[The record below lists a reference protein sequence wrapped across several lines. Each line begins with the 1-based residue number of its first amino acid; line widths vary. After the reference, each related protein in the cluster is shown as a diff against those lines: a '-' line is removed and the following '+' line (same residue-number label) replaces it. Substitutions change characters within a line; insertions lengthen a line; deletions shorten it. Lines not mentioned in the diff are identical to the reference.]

1 MAYFPM
7 FVDMKQKNCL
17 IVGGGLVALRK
28 ARMMLEFEA
37 HVHVIAPVLVK
48 ELHGIKGISVEER
61 EFSFCDLD
69 AQDMVIAAT
78 NLVEL
83 NEEIATACKKR
94 GIPVNVVNRPEA
106 GSFICPAYEKTGSVV
121 AAFSSGGKNPA
132 ITQYLK
138 KKIKPWMTKELAEQA
153 EYLGSIR
160 PKVKQQLEEK
170 GKRKLAYEQL
180 LAFCQKE
187 NRLPK
192 EEEFLQILGEIKKSD
207 SN

>member
-7 FVDMKQKNCL
+7 FVDMKNKNCL
-17 IVGGGLVALRK
+17 IVGGGFVALRK

-37 HVHVIAPVLVK
+37 NVRVIAPVLAK
-48 ELHGIKGISVEER
+48 ELYEVKGICLEER
-61 EFSFCDLD
+61 EFSFHDLEE
-69 AQDMVIAAT
+69 QDMVIAAT

-83 NEEIATACKKR
+83 NEEIAAACKKR
-94 GIPVNVVNRPEA
+94 RISVNVVNLPEA

-153 EYLGSIR
+153 EYLGSVR
-160 PKVKQQLEEK
+160 SKVKQQLEEK

-192 EEEFLQILGEIKKSD
+192 EEEFLRILEAIEKSE
-207 SN
+207 

>member
-7 FVDMKQKNCL
+7 FVDMKNKKCL
-17 IVGGGLVALRK
+17 IVGGGVVALRK
-28 ARMMLEFEA
+28 ARMMQEFEA
-37 HVHVIAPVLVK
+37 KVRVIAPVPVK
-48 ELHGIKGISVEER
+48 ELCETKGIYVEER
-61 EFSFCDLD
+61 EFSFLDLEE
-69 AQDMVIAAT
+69 QDMVIAAT

-83 NEEIATACKKR
+83 NEEIAVECKKR
-94 GIPVNVVNRPEA
+94 GIPVNVVNLPEA

-138 KKIKPWMTKELAEQA
+138 SKVKPWMTKELAEQA

-160 PKVKQQLEEK
+160 PKVKQQVQDK

-192 EEEFLQILGEIKKSD
+192 EEEFLQILGEIEKK
-207 SN
+207 

>member
-7 FVDMKQKNCL
+7 FVDMKNKNCL

-37 HVHVIAPVLVK
+37 KVRVIAPVLVK
-48 ELHGIKGISVEER
+48 ELYEVKGIVVEER
-61 EFSFCDLD
+61 EFSFCDLLE
-69 AQDMVIAAT
+69 QDMVIAAT

-83 NEEIATACKKR
+83 NGEIAEECKKR
-94 GIPVNVVNRPEA
+94 GIPVNVVNLPEA
-106 GSFICPAYEKTGSVV
+106 GSFLCPAYEKTGSVV

-153 EYLGSIR
+153 EYLGAIR
-160 PKVKQQLEEK
+160 PRVKRQLKEK
-170 GKRKLAYEQL
+170 DKRKLAYEQL

-192 EEEFLQILGEIKKSD
+192 EEEFFRIMGEVKKK
-207 SN
+207 

>member
-7 FVDMKQKNCL
+7 FVDMKNKKCL
-17 IVGGGLVALRK
+17 IVGGGVVALRK
-28 ARMMLEFEA
+28 ARMMQEFEA
-37 HVHVIAPVLVK
+37 KVCVIAPVPVK
-48 ELHGIKGISVEER
+48 ELYETKGIYVEER
-61 EFSFCDLD
+61 EFSFLDLEE
-69 AQDMVIAAT
+69 QDMVIAAT

-83 NEEIATACKKR
+83 NGEIAVECKKR
-94 GIPVNVVNRPEA
+94 GIPVNVVNLPEA

-138 KKIKPWMTKELAEQA
+138 SKVKPWMTKELAEQA

-160 PKVKQQLEEK
+160 PKVKQQVQDK

-180 LAFCQKE
+180 LVFCQKE

-192 EEEFLQILGEIKKSD
+192 EEEFLQILGEIEKK
-207 SN
+207 

>member
-7 FVDMKQKNCL
+7 FVDMKNKNCL
-17 IVGGGLVALRK
+17 IVGGGLVAFRK

-37 HVHVIAPVLVK
+37 KVLVIAPVLVK
-48 ELHGIKGISVEER
+48 ELYEVKGISVEER
-61 EFSFCDLD
+61 EFTFCDLEG
-69 AQDMVIAAT
+69 QDMVIAAT

-83 NEEIATACKKR
+83 NGEIAEECKKR
-94 GIPVNVVNRPEA
+94 GIPVNVVNLPEA
-106 GSFICPAYEKTGSVV
+106 GSFLCPAYEKTGSVV

-138 KKIKPWMTKELAEQA
+138 RKIRPWMTDKLAEQA

-160 PKVKQQLEEK
+160 PRVKQKLKEK

-180 LAFCQKE
+180 LEFCQRE

-192 EEEFLQILGEIKKSD
+192 EGEFLRILEEMEKK
-207 SN
+207 

>member
-7 FVDMKQKNCL
+7 FVDMKNKNCL
-17 IVGGGLVALRK
+17 IVGGGFVALRK
-28 ARMMLEFEA
+28 VRMMLEFEA
-37 HVHVIAPVLVK
+37 NVRVITPVLVK
-48 ELHGIKGISVEER
+48 ELYEIKGIAVEER
-61 EFSFCDLD
+61 EFSFCDLEE
-69 AQDMVIAAT
+69 QDMVIAAT
-78 NLVEL
+78 NLVDL
-83 NEEIATACKKR
+83 NREIAEECKKR
-94 GIPVNVVNRPEA
+94 GIPVNVVNLPEA

-138 KKIKPWMTKELAEQA
+138 GKIRPWMTDKLAEQA
-153 EYLGSIR
+153 EYLGVIR
-160 PKVKQQLEEK
+160 PKVKQRLKEK

-192 EEEFLQILGEIKKSD
+192 EEEFLRIMGEVEKK
-207 SN
+207 

>member
-7 FVDMKQKNCL
+7 FVDMKNKNCL

-37 HVHVIAPVLVK
+37 KVRVIAPILVK
-48 ELHGIKGISVEER
+48 ELYEVKGIAVEER
-61 EFSFCDLD
+61 EFSFCDLEE
-69 AQDMVIAAT
+69 QDMVIVAT

-83 NEEIATACKKR
+83 NGEIGEECKKR
-94 GIPVNVVNRPEA
+94 GIPVNVVNLPEA

-138 KKIKPWMTKELAEQA
+138 RKIRPWMTDKLAEQA

-160 PKVKQQLEEK
+160 PRVKQQLKEK

-192 EEEFLQILGEIKKSD
+192 EEEFLRIMGEVEKK
-207 SN
+207 

>member
-7 FVDMKQKNCL
+7 FVDMKNKNCL
-17 IVGGGLVALRK
+17 IVGGGFVALRK

-37 HVHVIAPVLVK
+37 NVRVITPVLVK
-48 ELHGIKGISVEER
+48 ELYEIKGIAVEER
-61 EFSFCDLD
+61 EFSFCDLEE
-69 AQDMVIAAT
+69 QDMVIAAT
-78 NLVEL
+78 NLVDL
-83 NEEIATACKKR
+83 NREIAEECKKR
-94 GIPVNVVNRPEA
+94 GIPVNVVNLPEA

-138 KKIKPWMTKELAEQA
+138 RKIRPWMTDKLAEQA
-153 EYLGSIR
+153 EYLGVIR
-160 PKVKQQLEEK
+160 PKVKQRLKEK

-192 EEEFLQILGEIKKSD
+192 EEEFLRMMGEVEKK
-207 SN
+207 

>member
-7 FVDMKQKNCL
+7 FVDMKNKNCL
-17 IVGGGLVALRK
+17 IVGGGFVALRK

-37 HVHVIAPVLVK
+37 NVRVIAPVLAK
-48 ELHGIKGISVEER
+48 ELYEVKGICLEER
-61 EFSFCDLD
+61 EFSFHDLEE
-69 AQDMVIAAT
+69 QDMVIAAT
-78 NLVEL
+78 DLVEL
-83 NEEIATACKKR
+83 NEEIAAACKKR
-94 GIPVNVVNRPEA
+94 GIPVNVVNLPET

-153 EYLGSIR
+153 EYLGTVRS
-160 PKVKQQLEEK
+160 KVKQQLEEK

-192 EEEFLQILGEIKKSD
+192 EEEFLRILEAIEKSE
-207 SN
+207 

>member
-7 FVDMKQKNCL
+7 FVDMKNKNCL
-17 IVGGGLVALRK
+17 IVGGGFVALRK

-37 HVHVIAPVLVK
+37 NVRVITPVLVK
-48 ELHGIKGISVEER
+48 ELYEIKGIAVEER
-61 EFSFCDLD
+61 EFSFCDLEE
-69 AQDMVIAAT
+69 QDMVIAAT
-78 NLVEL
+78 NLVGL
-83 NEEIATACKKR
+83 NREIAEECKKR
-94 GIPVNVVNRPEA
+94 GIPVNVVNLPEA
-106 GSFICPAYEKTGSVV
+106 GSFICAAYEKTGSVV

-138 KKIKPWMTKELAEQA
+138 RKIRPWMTDKLAEQA
-153 EYLGSIR
+153 EYLGVIR
-160 PKVKQQLEEK
+160 PKVKQRLKEK

-192 EEEFLQILGEIKKSD
+192 EEEFLRIMGEVEKK
-207 SN
+207 